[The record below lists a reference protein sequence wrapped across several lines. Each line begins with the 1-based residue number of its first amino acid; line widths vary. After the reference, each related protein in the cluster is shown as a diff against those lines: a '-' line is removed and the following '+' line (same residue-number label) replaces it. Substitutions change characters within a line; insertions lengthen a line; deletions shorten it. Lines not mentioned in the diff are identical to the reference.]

1 MKSNIVVNA
10 TAARSSGALS
20 ILRQFLDAIPEY
32 GGDNEYIVF
41 VDEGF
46 AYKTIEHVQ
55 YVRRD
60 TKSWI
65 KRIWWDEK
73 GLKRWCMRHGIKPRS
88 LVSLQNTGVNW
99 DMPQVIYYHQPLP
112 LSPKKWN
119 PFKRKEA
126 VLFCYKWFYSFFVN
140 RYLTDKTHIVVQIPS
155 IKEAFVRKFKVNEA
169 RVSVL
174 LPRINAVDYSKIE
187 TVELEKGLVHFIYP
201 ATPLVYKNH
210 IEIVNAVRYFLG
222 IAPEWRGKIRVH
234 FTFSSNEHRDL
245 YKRIVKNRLT
255 DVFVFEGT
263 MPFEQL
269 LGYYKGCDALLYPSY
284 IESFGLPLL
293 EAAGAGIPIIAA
305 DLPYAH
311 DVVGKY
317 AGVHFAEIG
326 NAETWGSLIKEVCD
340 KRMRYNS
347 FVSSFHGEW
356 DKFFKLVNE
365 LK

>member
-1 MKSNIVVNA
+1 MSMVVVNA

-55 YVRRD
+55 YVKRD

-99 DMPQVIYYHQPLP
+99 NMPQVIYYHQPLP

-140 RYLTDKTHIVVQIPS
+140 RYLTDETRIVVQIPS
-155 IKEAFVRKFKVNEA
+155 IKEAFVRKFKVNEKS
-169 RVSVL
+169 VSVL
-174 LPRINAVDYSKIE
+174 APRINAVDYSKIE
-187 TVELEKGLVHFIYP
+187 AADLEKGFVHFIYP
-201 ATPLVYKNH
+201 ATAFVYKNH
-210 IEIVNAVRYFLG
+210 IEIVRAVRWLFD
-222 IAPEWRGKIRVH
+222 AEPELQRKLKVH
-234 FTFSSNEHRDL
+234 FTLQATEDKDL
-245 YKRIVKNRLT
+245 YAQITKWNLLNS
-255 DVFVFEGT
+255 FVFEGT
-263 MPFEQL
+263 IPFERL
-269 LGYYKGCDALLYPSY
+269 LGYYKSCDALLFPSY

-305 DLPYAH
+305 NLPYAH

-317 AGVHFAEIG
+317 EGAGFVAVG
-326 NAETWGSLIKEVCD
+326 NVQSWGKAIKEICD
-340 KRMRYNS
+340 KRTRYKP
-347 FVSSFHGEW
+347 FVTSTCGDW
-356 DKFFKLVNE
+356 DKFFKLLDN

>member
-99 DMPQVIYYHQPLP
+99 DMPQVIYYHQLLP

-155 IKEAFVRKFKVNEA
+155 IKEAFVRKFKVNE
-169 RVSVL
+169 
-174 LPRINAVDYSKIE
+174 
-187 TVELEKGLVHFIYP
+187 
-201 ATPLVYKNH
+201 KNH